1 MTAYVRRA
9 GAPIGAFSPA
19 IVTLVCFTAA
29 QERRARRARERE
41 RASRAL
47 EVRDEVPNR
56 MSGRGN
62 RACSISFRTRGIH
75 VL

>member
-19 IVTLVCFTAA
+19 IVTFVCFTAA
-29 QERRARRARERE
+29 QDRHAHRARRESALM
-41 RASRAL
+41 AL

-56 MSGRGN
+56 MSGRGK
-62 RACSISFRTRGIH
+62 RACWISFRTRGIH